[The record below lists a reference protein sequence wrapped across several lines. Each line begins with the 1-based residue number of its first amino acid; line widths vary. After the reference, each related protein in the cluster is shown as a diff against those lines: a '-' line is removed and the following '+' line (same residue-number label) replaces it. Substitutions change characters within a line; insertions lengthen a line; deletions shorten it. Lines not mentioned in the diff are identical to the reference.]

1 VPVELTAEGF
11 VADLVPF
18 VPAGLGEEFESV
30 ASSLDDGMGNGDAI
44 RAGIRTGTVFGLAK
58 EYIDLPPE
66 EIVRLLQSPVHD
78 VRVGA
83 VSIMGKQ
90 FVRKKTPDSRREELY
105 DMYLA
110 WTRRIDTWS
119 LVDVSGHQVV
129 GGWLVDKPRDVLY
142 ELMTLRRIAWA
153 RSGIETPYSTTT
165 SRSTAGCF
173 SPTSTATPCATLG
186 PDEPGMRSRIEPN
199 ARAAPPPS
207 LYTPDTS
214 RVAIPAIFWTT
225 LSAIDVFPCEETS
238 SAAGGR
244 CRAVDMLESDL
255 V

>member
-1 VPVELTAEGF
+1 MPTELTAEGF

-44 RAGIRTGTVFGLAK
+44 RAGIRAGTVFGLAK

-142 ELMTLRRIAWA
+142 DSPARRRGGSAAW
-153 RSGIETPYSTTT
+153 RCGRPWHSSD
-165 SRSTAGCF
+165 AG
-173 SPTSTATPCATLG
+173 SPTTRL
-186 PDEPGMRSRIEPN
+186 RSR
-199 ARAAPPPS
+199 RSSLTTPS
-207 LYTPDTS
+207 ISSTRS
-214 RVAIPAIFWTT
+214 WVAW
-225 LSAIDVFPCEETS
+225 
-238 SAAGGR
+238 
-244 CRAVDMLESDL
+244 
-255 V
+255 